1 MSVIVVA
8 GMIATGKTSA
18 SEIIA
23 QELGSEVFYEPV
35 EDNPFLE
42 KFYSSSKEV
51 KDEKRYPFLLQ
62 LYFLGMRFD
71 MIKKA
76 YAHKHNVLDRS
87 IYEDWYF
94 AKVNKD
100 IGDIN
105 EEEFYIYEELLN
117 NMMQEI
123 DTLPKKAPDLLIY
136 LHGSFD
142 LVMKRIALRGRD
154 FEQDKELV
162 DYYYKLW
169 GGYDDWVDNHYD
181 ASQVLKVNVDDLDF
195 VNNKEDREY
204 LLRTVKDKIKR
215 LDR

>member
-76 YAHKHNVLDRS
+76 YEHKHNVLDRS

-105 EEEFYIYEELLN
+105 EEEFYIYVELLN

-123 DTLPKKAPDLLIY
+123 GTLPKKAPDLLVY

-162 DYYYKLW
+162 DYYYRLW
-169 GGYDDWVDNHYD
+169 EGYDDWVDNHYD